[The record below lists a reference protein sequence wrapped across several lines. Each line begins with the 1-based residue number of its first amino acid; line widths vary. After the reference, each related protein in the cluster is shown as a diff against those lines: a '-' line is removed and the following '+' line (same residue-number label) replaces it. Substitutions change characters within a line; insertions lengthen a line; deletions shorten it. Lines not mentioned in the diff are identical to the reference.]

1 MGSSGPFATSDSHNW
16 AIQSASPSLLPRG
29 MTPMTPLP
37 APTNVAPRPLTERE
51 SYLVKHL
58 SRLQFF
64 LATAPTRWMGT
75 GERTSSSFHDNSLS
89 SPHSNLNRFLLPNGE
104 HVACVFWN
112 GLYHITGTDIV
123 RALVFRFEAF
133 SRPVRNIKKFEE
145 GVFSDLRNL
154 KPGTDACL
162 EEPKSPFLDLLFR
175 NGCIRTQKKA
185 RFSVPHDR
193 LFLDALERDLKR
205 EKMGLEPTTFVVGE
219 PARSFRYDPRRSLFE
234 QFAGKQPGLEESVN
248 SDPQNTPAEQ
258 IASHDQGP
266 LPFKTSL
273 TLPSNSLI
281 SSSSLPASSIIE
293 NSNIAVSVPPSSEK
307 FLNNIEGHLRYS
319 TTASNVLFSRS
330 LLKGSPAYKQGRRKG
345 SRDKKQSTWQ
355 DGITI
360 SDCDTG
366 DDESGSESERANRVE
381 QSGFETDL
389 AVASQSSALTLN
401 PPEDSHATMT
411 LTAPESTKYIS
422 FPSLQSTSGTT
433 FSSHDSPSQVFSQQS
448 WAASIVPTSA
458 AATFGQL
465 SANYDQLPA
474 MNTFNMPPRL
484 SLQLPESL
492 TPGKPILQNSAAKG
506 FSCPLLP
513 CGRQFKRLEHL
524 KRHVR
529 THTQERPYECSRCAK
544 RFSRSDNLTQ
554 HHKTHEKQDRGER
567 DRNER
572 MRTEASEGADDDMAA
587 YLEAQVDA
595 MARGAHVYATVTDS
609 FAGVGKFKS
618 GVVSTE
624 VSAANHSNQSSISL
638 SSASLLST
646 HVTND
651 ISTYILPAGAPHD
664 VPDDDGWPR
673 LGVPFDVNFIGKATY
688 DALNLIKRHR
698 SMTPSLPH
706 SSRITGSTRALR
718 LSAYHNNPLYN
729 PYNPYSA
736 NAVISNGQSFTRATS
751 LDPSVFQD
759 RAAVLNHL
767 DLVSGKQH
775 TPSQTIPTTSSDRN
789 LYITPKD
796 LPAHQGGVEAR
807 VNATVITGAGESRQT
822 AASEYQN

>member
-1 MGSSGPFATSDSHNW
+1 M
-16 AIQSASPSLLPRG
+16 
-29 MTPMTPLP
+29 
-37 APTNVAPRPLTERE
+37 
-51 SYLVKHL
+51 
-58 SRLQFF
+58 
-64 LATAPTRWMGT
+64 
-75 GERTSSSFHDNSLS
+75 
-89 SPHSNLNRFLLPNGE
+89 
-104 HVACVFWN
+104 
-112 GLYHITGTDIV
+112 
-123 RALVFRFEAF
+123 
-133 SRPVRNIKKFEE
+133 
-145 GVFSDLRNL
+145 
-154 KPGTDACL
+154 
-162 EEPKSPFLDLLFR
+162 
-175 NGCIRTQKKA
+175 
-185 RFSVPHDR
+185 
-193 LFLDALERDLKR
+193 
-205 EKMGLEPTTFVVGE
+205 
-219 PARSFRYDPRRSLFE
+219 
-234 QFAGKQPGLEESVN
+234 
-248 SDPQNTPAEQ
+248 
-258 IASHDQGP
+258 
-266 LPFKTSL
+266 
-273 TLPSNSLI
+273 
-281 SSSSLPASSIIE
+281 
-293 NSNIAVSVPPSSEK
+293 
-307 FLNNIEGHLRYS
+307 
-319 TTASNVLFSRS
+319 LFSRS

-624 VSAANHSNQSSISL
+624 VSGRF
-638 SSASLLST
+638 
-646 HVTND
+646 
-651 ISTYILPAGAPHD
+651 Y
-664 VPDDDGWPR
+664 
-673 LGVPFDVNFIGKATY
+673 GKRQAT
-688 DALNLIKRHR
+688 
-698 SMTPSLPH
+698 
-706 SSRITGSTRALR
+706 
-718 LSAYHNNPLYN
+718 
-729 PYNPYSA
+729 
-736 NAVISNGQSFTRATS
+736 
-751 LDPSVFQD
+751 
-759 RAAVLNHL
+759 
-767 DLVSGKQH
+767 LVAD
-775 TPSQTIPTTSSDRN
+775 TW
-789 LYITPKD
+789 L
-796 LPAHQGGVEAR
+796 
-807 VNATVITGAGESRQT
+807 
-822 AASEYQN
+822 